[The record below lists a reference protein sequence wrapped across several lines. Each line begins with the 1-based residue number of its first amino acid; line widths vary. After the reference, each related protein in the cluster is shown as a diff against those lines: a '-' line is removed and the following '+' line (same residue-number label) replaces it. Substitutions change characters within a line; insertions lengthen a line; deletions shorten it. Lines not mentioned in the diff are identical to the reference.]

1 MALSLE
7 NPYASGGK
15 VWLKGNLHAHT
26 TESDGKR
33 PPQEVVDDY
42 AARGYDFLM
51 ISDHDKLT
59 APDRVSPQGM
69 TLIPGNEI
77 SAKGPHL
84 LHVNA
89 KSHIPPEENRQNI
102 LDRIVEEKAFAIL
115 NHPNWQDHFNHCP
128 QEKLKAW
135 TNYVGIEIYNGVIRR
150 LTGSPLATDRWDL
163 LLGSGRRMW
172 GYANDDSHAADDVE
186 LAWNVV
192 LAKDRSVNAICEALQ
207 TGSFYASTGV
217 KIDHIGVAGRTV
229 NVSAPNAKRIVV
241 NCDFGKRI
249 AQTDNKQITFHVPP
263 DVGYSYIRVE
273 CFGEGEAM
281 AWTQPFFIKR

>member
-42 AARGYDFLM
+42 ASRGYDFLM

-59 APDRVSPQGM
+59 HPDRVSAQGM

-89 KSHIPPEENRQNI
+89 KTLIAPDENRQSV
-102 LDRIVEEKAFAIL
+102 LDRIVEEKSFAIL

-135 TNYVGIEIYNGVIRR
+135 TNYVGIEIFNGVIRR

-172 GYANDDSHAADDVE
+172 GYANDDSHAAEDVE
-186 LAWNVV
+186 LGWNMV
-192 LAKDRSVNAICEALQ
+192 LAKDRSVAAICEALQ

-217 KIDHIGVAGRTV
+217 TIDRIAVNGRTI
-229 NVSAPNAKRIVV
+229 NVSAPNAHRIVV

-249 AQTDNKQITFHVPP
+249 AQVDNSQITFHVPP
-263 DVGYSYIRVE
+263 DVGYSYVRVE
-273 CFGEGEAM
+273 CYGKGEEV